1 MKQQPRP
8 VAADDAEPDRAA
20 QSQARQSQAGHSKA
34 GHSQAGQSQAGQ
46 SQAGQS
52 EAGRRV
58 PGQGSGLAMARASG
72 VPVRSL
78 LASVALAF
86 AVPLLGLAA
95 YALTAGPAVSGVGPG
110 VLAAVPAVLACVPGA
125 AATVFAARRLS
136 AGLARPGTVPAP
148 VAAPPRDPAVPGP
161 MPGFATAKGHPPPGP
176 GGGSRQADRPAVG
189 EHSPHAQRME
199 ALGTLASGIVHDFG
213 NVLQVM
219 DGAVTEIMEEPGN
232 RSVVERSARL
242 LHEVIQGSRGGVR
255 RLLTFARDDRL
266 QAADCDVVETLTG
279 MAEVL
284 QRAMPKRVAIRC
296 DIPRDLPRMRVDAGR
311 LEAMLL
317 NVATN
322 AQHAMPDGGVLT
334 LSARLHRITEAGVPA
349 SGLRLGRYVRLDVID
364 TGTGM
369 SPATLA
375 RAAEPFFT
383 TKEAGQGTGLGL
395 YSTRSFAEQSGGAF
409 AIASTPGH
417 GTTVTLWLPCMAEP
431 QALVPAPARNQAPRV
446 LLLDDEPTIRD
457 VLARQLRKRGLQI
470 DVCENAAEALAAI
483 TGPQQVD
490 LLLTDFAMPD
500 LSCDTLV
507 ARVHVARPGLPVLVL
522 TGYPLDANALVEA
535 YAGTGL
541 LELMCKPIS
550 AREIEE
556 TIRGMLDGAGAGR
569 SSGAA

>member
-1 MKQQPRP
+1 MLG
-8 VAADDAEPDRAA
+8 VAAAVVVPTALCVAYAA
-20 QSQARQSQAGHSKA
+20 AVGFGGA
-34 GHSQAGQSQAGQ
+34 
-46 SQAGQS
+46 
-52 EAGRRV
+52 V
-58 PGQGSGLAMARASG
+58 F
-72 VPVRSL
+72 
-78 LASVALAF
+78 ALA
-86 AVPLLGLAA
+86 AALACLPGLAA
-95 YALTAGPAVSGVGPG
+95 TFLVGRRLQAAFARQAAV
-110 VLAAVPAVLACVPGA
+110 AVPAAPVP
-125 AATVFAARRLS
+125 
-136 AGLARPGTVPAP
+136 PAP
-148 VAAPPRDPAVPGP
+148 RRDTAVPGP
-161 MPGFATAKGHPPPGP
+161 MPGFAAAKTLPASPG
-176 GGGSRQADRPAVG
+176 AVG
-189 EHSPHAQRME
+189 LGVPARHGERHAVAEHSSHSQRME

-219 DGAVTEIMEEPGN
+219 DGAVTEIMEEVGN
-232 RSVVERSARL
+232 PHAVERSARL
-242 LHEVIQGSRGGVR
+242 LHDVIQSSRGGVR
-255 RLLTFARDDRL
+255 RLLSFARDDRL
-266 QAADCDVVETLTG
+266 QAADCDVLETLTG

-296 DIPRDLPRMRVDAGR
+296 DIPQDLPRMRVDPGR

-322 AQHAMPDGGVLT
+322 AHHAMPEGGVLT
-334 LSARLHRITEAGVPA
+334 LSARLHRITEAGNPA
-349 SGLRLGRYVRLDVID
+349 SGLRLGRYVRIDVAD

-417 GTTVTLWLPCMAEP
+417 GTTVTLWLPCIAEP
-431 QALVPAPARNQAPRV
+431 QALVPAPARNQAPRI

-457 VLARQLRKRGLQI
+457 VLARQLRKRGLQV

-522 TGYPLDANALVEA
+522 TGFPLDANALVEA

-541 LELMCKPIS
+541 LQLMCKPIS

-556 TIRGMLDGAGAGR
+556 TIRQMLETAPQARTPG
-569 SSGAA
+569 SL